1 MGWRYN
7 YEQNF
12 IWALIMDPPKTDKT
26 KLTISRYHKLKRK
39 FVVLQWGQKLLNR
52 SGWGRPFPHTNTH
65 TLSLL
70 CGSKIM
76 MEMTEE

>member
-1 MGWRYN
+1 MGWIYN
-7 YEQNF
+7 YGQNF
-12 IWALIMDPPKTDKT
+12 IWALIMDPPKADKT
-26 KLTISRYHKLKRK
+26 KLTISRNHKLKRK
-39 FVVLQWGQKLLNR
+39 FVVLQWGQKLLEEI
-52 SGWGRPFPHTNTH
+52 GVGETLPHTNTH